1 MKNKKILES
10 GDYMKRIP
18 KNYYNEDFIFMKKFL
33 KIKLTDIC
41 SILDYDRSTITMGN
55 GTEEQY
61 KNIRREIEKRIAS
74 IYLNNEEL

>member
-1 MKNKKILES
+1 
-10 GDYMKRIP
+10 MKRIP

-41 SILDYDRSTITMGN
+41 VSLDYDRSTITMGN

-61 KNIRREIEKRIAS
+61 KNIRREIEKRVAS